1 MLKKKRKTDRP
12 LLVTAMIVL
21 AMVASVMV
29 ACQND
34 LSDKY
39 DTDFNHSNVGK
50 EIKGNIISYRNAKEY
65 KS

>member
-21 AMVASVMV
+21 VTAVIS